1 MAQISVIRKSQL
13 EGAMRLDAEYY
24 QPKYIQW
31 TKHIEDIG
39 YSELRAIGK
48 IAYGTTP
55 TGGVFEESGIPFI
68 RSQNFTL
75 LNVDV
80 PSLAYCSDE
89 FHRQNL
95 KSVVKPADVLLAAVG
110 ATIGQVAIAPWDV
123 GEANINQNIARV
135 HITSND
141 FLPAYVVVFLSTY
154 WGQFQIKRLV
164 TGNAQQY
171 LNSHQIGQLKIPKLP
186 LERQAELERFFLEV
200 SRKLN
205 DSESLYLQAKQLLLD
220 EIGFKDLDLGHQVY
234 WTVPFKKT
242 QEANRLDAEHF
253 RPKYERLI
261 QYIQRLPYLR
271 LRDVTQTIRN
281 GKTPA
286 AEDYSMEGVP
296 ILKVGGLRNTGAIEE
311 CCAYVPASWAQ
322 ANTKGAVKQF
332 DALVLCA
339 AHLPSYIGKTGL
351 LMEDLGPL
359 ARAVGEL
366 IILRFNNKVC
376 PEFVCVYLNLGPVRL
391 AVQRLTRGNT
401 AHLYPDDLSTL
412 PIPLLP
418 SEFQQRIA
426 DLVTQSWEARQ
437 KARQLL
443 EEAKNKVEN
452 LIEGRA

>member
-1 MAQISVIRKSQL
+1 MAQISIVRKSQL

-24 QPKYIQW
+24 QPKYLQAYDLVKNYQPLREYQKKILHPKEIKRIYADDDSRIIFLLAQNI
-31 TKHIEDIG
+31 KRG
-39 YSELRAIGK
+39 YLDFST
-48 IAYGTTP
+48 IAYISPETAAEILQNRLEHGDVVLTR
-55 TGGVFEESGIPFI
+55 TGANYGDTACYLG
-68 RSQNFTL
+68 
-75 LNVDV
+75 V
-80 PSLAYCSDE
+80 PSPVYASAHCLVIRPKEVSGP
-89 FHRQNL
+89 L
-95 KSVVKPADVLLAAVG
+95 LSV
-110 ATIGQVAIAPWDV
+110 
-123 GEANINQNIARV
+123 
-135 HITSND
+135 
-141 FLPAYVVVFLSTY
+141 
-154 WGQFQIKRLV
+154 
-164 TGNAQQY
+164 Y
-171 LNSHQIGQLKIPKLP
+171 LNTQIGQMLIKRGVYGSSQPEIAPDYLKTIPIP
-186 LERQAELERFFLEV
+186 RFGSEQERSIEELVR
-200 SRKLN
+200 SRLVLDQKS
-205 DSESLYLQAKQLLLD
+205 DALYLQAGQLLLD
-220 EIGFKDLDLGHQVY
+220 ELGFKDLDLSHQLY
-234 WTVPFKKT
+234 YTVPFKKT
-242 QEANRLDAEHF
+242 KEADRLDAEHF
-253 RPKYERLI
+253 QPKYERLI
-261 QYIQRLPYLR
+261 QHIQRFPYLR
-271 LRDVTQTIRN
+271 LKDVTQTIQN

-296 ILKVGGLRNTGAIEE
+296 ILKVGGLRNTGVIEE
-311 CCAYVPASWAQ
+311 CFAYVPVSWAQ

-437 KARQLL
+437 KASQLM
-443 EEAKNKVEN
+443 EEAKSKVEN
-452 LIEGRA
+452 LIEDKA